1 MEDYKKMVEEI
12 MENLGKFS
20 KDTPE
25 QMEAFHKF
33 MEASEK
39 PGMLDKKTKELIA
52 LGISIKAQCEYCIA
66 FHVKGALDAGAKK
79 EEILETVWVSTLMG
93 GGPSLMYGQIA
104 LKAIDDLS

>member
-1 MEDYKKMVEEI
+1 MKDYKKMVEEI

-20 KDTPE
+20 KETPE
-25 QMEAFHKF
+25 QMEAFHNF

-39 PGMLDKKTKELIA
+39 PGALDKKTKELIA

-66 FHVKGALDAGAKK
+66 FHTKGALDAGATK
-79 EEILETVWVSTLMG
+79 EEIMETIWVTVLMG
-93 GGPSLMYGQIA
+93 GGPSLMYAQAA